1 MKEYSG
7 DLNLNIENGHDGPY
21 FIPDAYDIEPKNME
35 KRIRVFI
42 NQLLPGIVRGVQG
55 PEDVKW
61 SLEVLGRHARRFGLK
76 LIEADMPDEY
86 LMVLIAVS
94 ETTTQ
99 ILKKQQELIQHEQ
112 GKITEVPE

>member
-7 DLNLNIENGHDGPY
+7 DLNLNVENGHYGVY

-35 KRIRVFI
+35 KRVRVFI
-42 NQLLPGIVRGVQG
+42 TQLLPGIVRGVQG
-55 PEDVKW
+55 TEDVKW
-61 SLEVLGRHARRFGLK
+61 SLEVLGRHAHRFGFK

-86 LMVLIAVS
+86 LTVLIAVS

-99 ILKKQQELIQHEQ
+99 ILKKQQEMILRDQN
-112 GKITEVPE
+112 

>member
-7 DLNLNIENGHDGPY
+7 DLNLNVENGHDGMY

-35 KRIRVFI
+35 KRVRVFI
-42 NQLLPGIVRGVQG
+42 TQLLPGIVLGVHTE
-55 PEDVKW
+55 EDVKW
-61 SLEVLGRHARRFGLK
+61 SFEVLGRHARRFGLK

-86 LMVLIAVS
+86 LTVLIAVS

-99 ILKKQQELIQHEQ
+99 ILKVQKELINRA
-112 GKITEVPE
+112 KRR

>member
-7 DLNLNIENGHDGPY
+7 NLNLNVENGHDGPY

-35 KRIRVFI
+35 KRVRVFI
-42 NQLLPGIVRGVQG
+42 NQLLPGIVRGIQE

-61 SLEVLGRHARRFGLK
+61 SLEVLGRHARRFGIK

-99 ILKKQQELIQHEQ
+99 ILKTQQGMVQREQ
-112 GKITEVPE
+112 S